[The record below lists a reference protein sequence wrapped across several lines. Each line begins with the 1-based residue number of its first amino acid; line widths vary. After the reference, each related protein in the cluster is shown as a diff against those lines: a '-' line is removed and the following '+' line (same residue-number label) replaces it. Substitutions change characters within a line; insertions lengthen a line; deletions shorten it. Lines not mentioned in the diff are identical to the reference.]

1 MVKLNPITAT
11 TKKNKME
18 YSNSWH
24 KPSTDLSWIS
34 LSLWWP
40 FKKSSPV
47 DGPSTS
53 LFVLIDFVT
62 SRAIFLEKLWDQS
75 YKGDLNFKLY
85 ASARSIYLPTNYWI
99 LEFAVM
105 IAIWETTIPSR
116 FLIIL
121 LDMLKVNVFAIAS
134 IRINCW

>member
-62 SRAIFLEKLWDQS
+62 SRAIFLEKLWDFS
-75 YKGDLNFKLY
+75 FKLY
-85 ASARSIYLPTNYWI
+85 ESAWSIYLPRNYWI

-105 IAIWETTIPSR
+105 IAIGETTIPSR

-134 IRINCW
+134 IGINCW

>member
-62 SRAIFLEKLWDQS
+62 SRAIFLEKLWDYS
-75 YKGDLNFKLY
+75 FKLY
-85 ASARSIYLPTNYWI
+85 ESAWSIHLPRNYWI